1 MCSRDDVCDHDGIM
15 AKCKPVSVTLG
26 LLMPDN
32 KRQIS
37 LVVNKGCIDDKTP
50 IYDIIFVLRDLVDGD
65 FQDRVKLRVT
75 IGDPDKAQ
83 ALMDRGL
90 KASQLDFLQGPV
102 TNKAKKLPPGTT
114 KDSAAEKKLAEIVD
128 R

>member
-1 MCSRDDVCDHDGIM
+1 MP
-15 AKCKPVSVTLG
+15 KCKELSIALA

-37 LVVNKGCIDDKTP
+37 LVVDRGCIDDKTP
-50 IYDIIFVLRDLVDGD
+50 IFDIIFVLRDLVDGE

-75 IGDPDKAQ
+75 IGDQTKAQ

-90 KASQLDFLQGPV
+90 KASQLDFLQGPI

-114 KDSAAEKKLAEIVD
+114 KDPATETKIADIVNQ
-128 R
+128 

>member
-1 MCSRDDVCDHDGIM
+1 M
-15 AKCKPVSVTLG
+15 AKCKELSVTLA

-37 LVVNKGCIDDKTP
+37 LAVNRGYIDDNTFVF
-50 IYDIIFVLRDLVDGD
+50 DIIFVLRDLVDGE

-75 IGDPDKAQ
+75 IGDQSKAQ

-102 TNKAKKLPPGTT
+102 TNKAKRLPEGTT
-114 KDSAAEKKLAEIVD
+114 KDPATEKKIADIVNQ
-128 R
+128 

>member
-1 MCSRDDVCDHDGIM
+1 M
-15 AKCKPVSVTLG
+15 AKCKPISIALA

-37 LVVNKGCIDDKTP
+37 LVVDKGCIDDKTP
-50 IYDIIFVLRDLVDGD
+50 IYDIIFVLRDLVDGE

-75 IGDPDKAQ
+75 IGDATKAQ
-83 ALMDRGL
+83 AFMDSGL

-102 TNKAKKLPPGTT
+102 TSKAKKLPAGTT
-114 KDSAAEKKLAEIVD
+114 KDPATEKKLAEIVNK
-128 R
+128 

>member
-1 MCSRDDVCDHDGIM
+1 M
-15 AKCKPVSVTLG
+15 AKCKPVSVALA

-37 LVVNKGCIDDKTP
+37 LVVNKGCIDDATP
-50 IYDIIFVLRDLVDGD
+50 IYDIIFVLRDLVDGA

-83 ALMDRGL
+83 SLMDRGL

-102 TNKAKKLPPGTT
+102 TTVAKKLPAGTT
-114 KDSAAEKKLAEIVD
+114 TDPATEQKLADIVNK
-128 R
+128 